1 MKNGYEN
8 CTQAAESVAIQALTF
23 IASEPAELERFLA
36 LTGLDHG
43 SIRSAAAEPGFLVG
57 VLDHLTSHEP
67 LLVAFASHADLAPAE
82 VERARAA
89 LSGQRWQR
97 ESA

>member
-1 MKNGYEN
+1 MKWNRE
-8 CTQAAESVAIQALTF
+8 AVLRALSPRNVFETLRDAV
-23 IASEPAELERFLA
+23 IRDV
-36 LTGLDHG
+36 GLKLL
-43 SIRSAAAEPGFLVG
+43 S
-57 VLDHLTSHEP
+57 